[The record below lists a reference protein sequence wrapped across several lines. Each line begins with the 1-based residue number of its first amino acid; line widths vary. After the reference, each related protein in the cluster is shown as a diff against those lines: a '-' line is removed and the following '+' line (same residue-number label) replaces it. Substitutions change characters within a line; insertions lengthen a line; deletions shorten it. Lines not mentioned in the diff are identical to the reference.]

1 MVGVAS
7 CAARVRVAPARAGA
21 VHLVAACWRG
31 LPCRWPAVGGTPT
44 STNRLQL
51 QPLSTSWVFEWG
63 EGVEPTFILWLG
75 WGPQPGG
82 SGSCGR
88 CSSRRFR
95 PWRRPSRPRAK
106 PYPPPPPA
114 VACGKPSSTLAAAA
128 CRQRTSSAPMWEP
141 GESGACQAALLFAGD
156 GGGGCPRWPR
166 GCACLPWAPSRGRR
180 RRRGWLEFSVASPS
194 GGGRSTPV
202 VWRQRW
208 RCGER
213 ARWWGR
219 AASRHRWLAV
229 ATAPDGRL
237 YVGERSRG
245 GRGGAAAAVRPPGRE
260 APSGHGSAAAA
271 ASAAGRE
278 EYWEDGQLS
287 SSGVGDG

>member
-1 MVGVAS
+1 MAS

-21 VHLVAACWRG
+21 VHVVAACLRG

-75 WGPQPGG
+75 RGPQPGG
-82 SGSCGR
+82 GGSCGR

-95 PWRRPSRPRAK
+95 PWRRPNRPRAR

-114 VACGKPSSTLAAAA
+114 VACGKPSLTLAAAA

-166 GCACLPWAPSRGRR
+166 GCL
-180 RRRGWLEFSVASPS
+180 
-194 GGGRSTPV
+194 
-202 VWRQRW
+202 
-208 RCGER
+208 
-213 ARWWGR
+213 
-219 AASRHRWLAV
+219 LAV
-229 ATAPDGRL
+229 GAQPRVAATTRVVGFFGR
-237 YVGERSRG
+237 VAHWRG
-245 GRGGAAAAVRPPGRE
+245 AVAAGRVAAAVSLWGE
-260 APSGHGSAAAA
+260 SAVVGTGS
-271 ASAAGRE
+271 
-278 EYWEDGQLS
+278 
-287 SSGVGDG
+287 